1 MLSFQESKK
10 STPIAH
16 GYNTSDCIGKPIFT
30 VHYIPNYDKDAPP
43 EIESSDPKTLIETER
58 FRLMTE
64 YGLSKF
70 EFDHM
75 VQRVA
80 QNEPVDPSAS
90 RALKR
95 AYLDIQRIINTKLK
109 TTLEF
114 GARESV
120 FLKPVY
126 DTRPDRTNQIVTT
139 FGSSGAGKSY
149 MINDLLMRNPAIRDG
164 ETVPAVYLFSSV
176 GGDDPSYAPIREFL
190 DERFFLVDPKNMEA
204 RDTLVSTYEKKSVLI
219 FDDVASIANRRV
231 RDKVLAFRDNCLE
244 VARHKSLV
252 IINSSHL
259 FHDRVKTQKLRNSSC
274 IFVLYPRNSNKAIVD
289 VLETMFAMNR
299 HERNDLVKK
308 LKREGRAQ
316 FLRVDTPS
324 YLVNT
329 KRVQL
334 L

>member
-1 MLSFQESKK
+1 MLSFSESKK
-10 STPIAH
+10 SVAIAH
-16 GYNTSDCIGKPIFT
+16 GYNTADCIGNPAFT
-30 VHYIPNYDKDAPP
+30 VYYVPNYDKDAAP

-64 YGLSKF
+64 YGLSKLEF
-70 EFDHM
+70 EHM

-80 QNEPVDPSAS
+80 KNEPVDPSAS

-95 AYLDIQRIINTKLK
+95 AYLDIQLIINTKLK

-114 GARESV
+114 GARENV

-126 DTRPDRTNQIVTT
+126 DTRPDRTNQIVTM

-149 MINDLLMRNPAIRDG
+149 MINDLLMRNPAIKDG

-176 GGDDPSYAPIREFL
+176 GGDDPSYAPIREHM
-190 DERFFLVDPKNMEA
+190 DEKFFWVDPKDMEA
-204 RDTLVSTYEKKSVLI
+204 KDTLVSSYEKKSVLI
-219 FDDVASIANRRV
+219 FDDVASISNRRI
-231 RDKVLAFRDNCLE
+231 RDRVLAFRDNCLE

-259 FHDRVKTQKLRNSSC
+259 FHDRVKTQKLRNSSS
-274 IFVLYPRNSNKAIVD
+274 IFCLYPRNSNKAIVD

-308 LKREGRAQ
+308 IKREGRCQ

-324 YLVNT
+324 FLINT

>member
-10 STPIAH
+10 SVPIAH
-16 GYNTSDCIGKPIFT
+16 GYSTPDCIGKPIFT
-30 VHYIPNYDKDAPP
+30 VHYVPNYDKDAPP
-43 EIESSDPKTLIETER
+43 EIESSDPKKLIETER

-64 YGLSKF
+64 YGLSRSEF
-70 EFDHM
+70 EHL

-80 QNEPVDPSAS
+80 SNQPVDPSAS

-95 AYLDIQRIINTKLK
+95 AYLDIQLIINTKLK

-114 GARESV
+114 GTRESV

-126 DTRPDRTNQIVTT
+126 DTRPDRTNFILTT
-139 FGSSGAGKSY
+139 FGSSGAGKSWA
-149 MINDLLMRNPAIRDG
+149 INDLCMRNPALKQGI
-164 ETVPAVYLFSSV
+164 VPAVYLFSSV
-176 GGDDPSYAPIREFL
+176 GGDDPSYAPLREFM
-190 DERFFLVDPKNMEA
+190 DERFFWVNPKDVEPK
-204 RDTLVSTYEKKSVLI
+204 DLLVSSYEKKSVLI
-219 FDDVASIANRRV
+219 FDDVASISNRRV
-231 RDKVLAFRDNCLE
+231 RDRVLAFRDNCLE

-259 FHDRVKTQKLRNSSC
+259 FHDRVKTQKLRNSSS

-289 VLETMFAMNR
+289 VLESMFAMSR

-308 LKREGRAQ
+308 LKREGRSQ
-316 FLRVDTPS
+316 YLRVDTPS
-324 YLVNT
+324 YLINT
-329 KRVQL
+329 KRCML